1 MEWNGI
7 ESNRI
12 DPIKC
17 AVVAGADVA
26 VAEGISAVFL
36 YDVNI

>member
-1 MEWNGI
+1 M

-17 AVVAGADVA
+17 AVVVEADVA